1 MPGTEK
7 AGNPLHHSANR
18 LRRKNAPT
26 NLERLAKTVKSVGE
40 SFLFVGATSY
50 VLGVMVVSL
59 YLGIFNAPAMSLLKI
74 NYVLTGMWALILL
87 LFWVILIC
95 PAAYLIYQV
104 KSMKLQEWWKWLVY
118 IVVFLLIIVLYVCYG
133 YVFCWRLRKYL
144 FIDMEFGWEAYVITL
159 GTGLLVFVILLSQ
172 WAEKLGTKVVR
183 LAFVVSFSLFVA
195 FSLYIGHFSLL
206 VTGVIIFIGFVV
218 ILLSL
223 CRGAE
228 KLGTKYCALLC
239 VAAIPLYIYHFS
251 FDVYPKISFQFGGA
265 QYVLVQIFIDPTS
278 EIKDSFEE
286 LGFKPTPG
294 KPGVW
299 EGNLVFSTDTE
310 YLFCRE
316 STDVNEDVNEV
327 VCIKK
332 EDVKAIKSQKK
343 PPWCN

>member
-50 VLGVMVVSL
+50 VLGVIVVSI

-104 KSMKLQEWWKWLVY
+104 KSMKLQERCKWLIY
-118 IVVFLLIIVLYVCYG
+118 IVAFLLLYGFYG

-144 FIDMEFGWEAYVITL
+144 FIDMRFGWEAYVITL

-172 WAEKLGTKVVR
+172 WAEKLWPEIER
-183 LAFVVSFSLFVA
+183 LVVSMPRFLPRQW
-195 FSLYIGHFSLL
+195 
-206 VTGVIIFIGFVV
+206 VV
-218 ILLSL
+218 
-223 CRGAE
+223 
-228 KLGTKYCALLC
+228 KLISIVKVLHVWHVPFAKFCILLC
-239 VAAIPLYIYHFS
+239 VPAIPLYIYHFS
-251 FDVYPKISFQFGGA
+251 FDVYTKIPFQFGGA
-265 QYVLVQIFIDPTS
+265 QYVRVQIFIDPNS
-278 EIKDSFEE
+278 EIKYSFEE
-286 LGFKPTPG
+286 LGLNPDPG

-299 EGNLVFSTDTE
+299 KGLLVFATDDE
-310 YLFCRE
+310 YLFCR
-316 STDVNEDVNEV
+316 DANEAGRKDANEV
-327 VCIKK
+327 LCIKK
-332 EDVKAIKSQKK
+332 GDVKAIKSQKK